1 MCSASCNAVGTQA
14 MPPSNQPIF
23 NFGWRSRIPE
33 KTYLANCSRN
43 ESTLTI
49 MPTTTL
55 LFWHG
60 VLGGV
65 SPMWWLT
72 GTSDSSISS
81 QTASISVLP

>member
-1 MCSASCNAVGTQA
+1 MLGVLQCGWHPGDSALEPADLQLG
-14 MPPSNQPIF
+14 MPIEDS
-23 NFGWRSRIPE
+23 E

-55 LFWHG
+55 LFSHG

-72 GTSDSSISS
+72 GTPDASISS
-81 QTASISVLP
+81 HTASIEVLP